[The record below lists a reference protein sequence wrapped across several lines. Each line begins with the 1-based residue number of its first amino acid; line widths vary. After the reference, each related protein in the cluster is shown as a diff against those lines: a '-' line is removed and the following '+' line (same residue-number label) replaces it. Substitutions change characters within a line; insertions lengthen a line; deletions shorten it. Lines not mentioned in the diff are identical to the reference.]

1 MKEHMISASPDRYT
15 FQKDKYIE
23 RCLEQGRD
31 LDDPT
36 IQSIIK
42 LYDDIKAQ
50 AEQHAQ
56 DPDWQTHNLEFDLR
70 TTDWII
76 AKVRESRVYAQHL
89 YAVMCNNTFQ
99 KQEVWPILK
108 DQVWSCT
115 WRHAGGI
122 VADMRGKGDYID
134 WYCSGI
140 NMIDEPALE
149 QSEWNMLTQE
159 QQTVRKESAAYVA
172 ESTITDELQEDL
184 ARLGWSVIPE

>member
-15 FQKDKYIE
+15 FQKEKYIE

-31 LDDPT
+31 PDDPT
-36 IQSIIK
+36 IQSIIR
-42 LYDDIKAQ
+42 LFDDSKAQ
-50 AEQHAQ
+50 ADQQAQ
-56 DPDWQTHNLEFDLR
+56 DPEWQRHNLEFDLR

-89 YAVMCNNTFQ
+89 YAVMCNNLFQ
-99 KQEVWPILK
+99 KQEVWTILK
-108 DQVWSCT
+108 DQVWSCS

-122 VADMRGKGDYID
+122 VADMRGEGDYID

-140 NMIDEPALE
+140 KYNDVLE
-149 QSEWNMLTQE
+149 QSEWDMLTQE
-159 QQTVRKESAAYVA
+159 QQMFRKESAGYVA

-184 ARLGWSVIPE
+184 ARLAWSVIPE